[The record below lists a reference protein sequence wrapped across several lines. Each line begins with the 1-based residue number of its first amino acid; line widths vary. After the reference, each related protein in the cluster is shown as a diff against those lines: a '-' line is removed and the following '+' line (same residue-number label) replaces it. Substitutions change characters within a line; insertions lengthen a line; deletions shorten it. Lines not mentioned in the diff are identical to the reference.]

1 LAAFSVISQ
10 LLFVPESSRFCC
22 KKAAQTMTAFCA
34 PMWPWF
40 VHKWRLHFVPGCGQ
54 VLCSNMATFC
64 AQNAAVFCAP
74 MQPCI
79 VPKLGTK
86 PSETRLKSGN
96 GTEFTPH
103 GLPMGLCK
111 SRNSPE
117 MSRLYWRDASQA
129 LPFLSAQIVKKC
141 RPKSWPNQVIPRP
154 GRIIHTLQD
163 HYGPITSP
171 ETAQ

>member
-1 LAAFSVISQ
+1 MLCCNKLASFYVINRPLLVQASGCVYCKKGAAFSVINQPLLVQGSSRFQCNNLAAFSVISQ

-22 KKAAQTMTAFCA
+22 KKAAQTMTAFCT

-40 VHKWRLHFVPGCGQ
+40 VHKPRLHFVPGCGQ

-103 GLPMGLCK
+103 VLPMGL
-111 SRNSPE
+111 
-117 MSRLYWRDASQA
+117 
-129 LPFLSAQIVKKC
+129 
-141 RPKSWPNQVIPRP
+141 
-154 GRIIHTLQD
+154 
-163 HYGPITSP
+163 
-171 ETAQ
+171 